1 MLPFISSWSLCG
13 VDHCGTRREAGEQ
26 FRVRGCQPH
35 MMGINLKGSQE
46 VDLGLLP
53 EDRWVTD
60 GVETVY

>member
-1 MLPFISSWSLCG
+1 
-13 VDHCGTRREAGEQ
+13 
-26 FRVRGCQPH
+26 

-46 VDLGLLP
+46 VELGLLP